1 MTYLVPVACAA
12 ILLITFAFAGYP
24 LVAGRGRLAIQ
35 SDRGRLGMQLLRK
48 RDQLYAAI
56 KELDFDRSLGKVLEE
71 DYASQRRGL
80 DGEAV
85 AVLAQLDQLERRT
98 NGKSSVVWQI
108 EQDVAALQRRGVPE
122 SSPACPGCGAP
133 SLKEHRFCP
142 ECGHRFVSDRTDP

>member
-1 MTYLVPVACAA
+1 MILEVERRVHAGGDEFERDLSAVVVHLAA
-12 ILLITFAFAGYP
+12 T
-24 LVAGRGRLAIQ
+24 
-35 SDRGRLGMQLLRK
+35 LGNVVT
-48 RDQLYAAI
+48 A
-56 KELDFDRSLGKVLEE
+56 
-71 DYASQRRGL
+71 RRGL

-108 EQDVAALQRRGVPE
+108 ERDVAALQRGGVPE